1 MRLGLFE
8 SVWLGSQAF
17 SFATTF
23 NAKIGAWNTAKIAN
37 MASVCAHCH
46 RLRVSGV
53 PCKAWDAAL
62 RGLSAVGRGR
72 SSPRPYLPPSVL
84 HSSLE

>member
-1 MRLGLFE
+1 LSAR
-8 SVWLGSQAF
+8 LGSQAF
-17 SFATTF
+17 NEAKTF
-23 NAKIGAWNTAKIAN
+23 NQNIGSWNTAKL
-37 MASVCAHCH
+37 ASMSYVCALCH

-72 SSPRPYLPPSVL
+72 
-84 HSSLE
+84 